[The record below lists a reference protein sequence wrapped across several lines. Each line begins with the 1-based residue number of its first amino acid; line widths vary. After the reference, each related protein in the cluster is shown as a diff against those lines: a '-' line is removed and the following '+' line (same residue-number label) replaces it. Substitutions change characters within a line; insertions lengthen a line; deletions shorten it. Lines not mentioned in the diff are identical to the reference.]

1 MRFLN
6 FQREPKDKLPVNLL
20 ETVMVS
26 SGTHLVQCSTL
37 MLVHWPRISENS
49 CWASKSVLLL
59 APRPVH

>member
-37 MLVHWPRISENS
+37 ILVHWPRISEKPGLPFHTS
-49 CWASKSVLLL
+49 F
-59 APRPVH
+59 

>member
-26 SGTHLVQCSTL
+26 SGTHLVQVLDT
-37 MLVHWPRISENS
+37 N
-49 CWASKSVLLL
+49 ASPL
-59 APRPVH
+59 AQD